1 MPLYYGG
8 LEAGGTKIVCAL
20 GDGPDTLVAEARF
33 PTTSPAETLAQVV
46 DFFQTQQAAHGPLAG
61 LGIGTFG
68 PIDLDRTSPTY
79 GYITATTKAGWSQ
92 VDMVGPL
99 GAALGVP
106 IGFDTDVNAAAL
118 GEWRWGAAQGLDTF
132 LYLTIGTGIGG
143 GAVVNGRPLHGLLHP
158 EMGHIR
164 IPHDRQA
171 DPYAGNCPFH
181 ADCFEGLANGPALS
195 ERWGQPADQLP
206 PDHPAWALEAQYLG
220 AGVAS
225 FICSL
230 SPQRVILGGGVMGQA
245 HLFPLVRAEVQRL
258 LNGYV
263 QMPAILTA
271 IDRYIVP
278 PGLGGRAG
286 VLGAV
291 ALAELAA
298 AAASA

>member
-1 MPLYYGG
+1 MPVYYGG
-8 LEAGGTKIVCAL
+8 LEAGGTKLICAL
-20 GDGPDTLVAEARF
+20 GSGPDTLVAEARI
-33 PTTSPAETLAQVV
+33 PTTTPAETLAAVV
-46 DFFQTQQAAHGPLAG
+46 AFFEAQQAAHGPLAG

-68 PIDLDRTSPTY
+68 PIDLDRASPTY

-99 GAALGVP
+99 QAALGVP
-106 IGFDTDVNAAAL
+106 VGFDTDVNAAAL

-171 DPYAGNCPFH
+171 DPYAGNCAFH
-181 ADCFEGLANGPALS
+181 GDCLEGLANGPAIG
-195 ERWGQPADQLP
+195 ERWGKPATELP

-225 FICSL
+225 LICAL
-230 SPQRVILGGGVMGQA
+230 SPQRVILGGGVMEQA

-263 QMPAILTA
+263 QAPAVLTE

-278 PGLGGRAG
+278 PALGGRAG

-298 AAASA
+298 AAAAA

>member
-8 LEAGGTKIVCAL
+8 LEAGGTKLVCAL
-20 GDGPDTLVAEARF
+20 GTGPDTLVAEARL
-33 PTTSPAETLAQVV
+33 PTTTPAETLAAVV
-46 DFFQTQQAAHGPLAG
+46 AFFKAQQAAHGPLAA

-92 VDMVGPL
+92 VDVVGPL
-99 GAALGVP
+99 AAALGVP

-132 LYLTIGTGIGG
+132 VYLTVGTGIGG

-164 IPHDRQA
+164 VPHDWQA
-171 DPYAGNCPFH
+171 DPYAGNCRFH
-181 ADCFEGLANGPALS
+181 GDCLEGLANGPALA
-195 ERWGQPADQLP
+195 ERWGRPGSQLP
-206 PDHPAWALEAQYLG
+206 RDHPAWALEAQYLA
-220 AGVAS
+220 AGVAN
-225 FICSL
+225 FIFSL
-230 SPQRVILGGGVMGQA
+230 SPQRVILGGGVMEQPQ
-245 HLFPLVRAEVQRL
+245 LFPLVRAEVQRL
-258 LNGYV
+258 LGGYV
-263 QMPAILTA
+263 QMPAVLTE

-278 PGLGGRAG
+278 PALGGRAG
-286 VLGAV
+286 VLGAL
-291 ALAELAA
+291 ALAELAG